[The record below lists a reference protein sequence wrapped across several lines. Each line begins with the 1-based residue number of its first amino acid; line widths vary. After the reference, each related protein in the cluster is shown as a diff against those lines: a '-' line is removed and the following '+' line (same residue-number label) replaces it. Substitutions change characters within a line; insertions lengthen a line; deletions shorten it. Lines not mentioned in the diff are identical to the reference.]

1 MTLLERLV
9 AALALTAPGDLLRGD
24 LHDPIANGEAVREAA
39 VLVAITDRPEPGVL
53 LTERRHDLRV
63 HGGQIAFPG
72 GRIDD
77 GETARQAALREAWE
91 EIALDPAVV
100 RIVGQA
106 DHFLTVTGYGVT
118 PVVGIVPPDVALK
131 ANPHEVA
138 NWFEAP
144 LAFLL
149 DPANQ
154 QRKTAHFRGRE
165 RSYFEISWKG
175 RQVWGATA
183 AMIVNL
189 SRRLRWS

>member
-1 MTLLERLV
+1 MTLIERLI
-9 AALALTAPGDLLRGD
+9 AALALAAPGDLLPGD
-24 LHDPIANGEAVREAA
+24 LHDSVASLEPLREAA
-39 VLVAITDRPEPGVL
+39 VLVAITDRPDPGVL

-77 GETARQAALREAWE
+77 GENAEQAALREAWE
-91 EIALDPAVV
+91 EIGLDPAKVHV
-100 RIVGQA
+100 VGQA
-106 DHFLTVTGYGVT
+106 DHYRTVTGYGVT
-118 PVVGIVPPDVALK
+118 PVVGIVPPDIELK

-138 NWFEAP
+138 DWFEAP

-154 QRKTAHFRGRE
+154 QRRTAHFRGRE
-165 RSYFEISWKG
+165 RSYFEIDWNG

-189 SRRLRWS
+189 TKRLQWS

>member
-1 MTLLERLV
+1 MTLIERLV
-9 AALALTAPGDLLRGD
+9 AALALAAPGDLLPGD
-24 LHDPIANGEAVREAA
+24 LHDGVGHGEALREAA
-39 VLVAITDRPEPGVL
+39 VLVAITERAEPGVL

-77 GETARQAALREAWE
+77 GETAEQAALREAWE

-106 DHFLTVTGYGVT
+106 DHYRTVTGFGVT
-118 PVVGIVPPDVALK
+118 PVIGIVPPDVALK

-138 NWFEAP
+138 SWFEAP

-189 SRRLRWS
+189 TRRLQWS